1 MPAYVASRNALAC
14 KLVTFYPNNAAKEM
28 DTHMA
33 HVLLFDETSGEIKAV
48 IFLYLIIKGIAI
60 IPYYICHKY

>member
-48 IFLYLIIKGIAI
+48 IPLFNNNGDSNNTVLHLS
-60 IPYYICHKY
+60 